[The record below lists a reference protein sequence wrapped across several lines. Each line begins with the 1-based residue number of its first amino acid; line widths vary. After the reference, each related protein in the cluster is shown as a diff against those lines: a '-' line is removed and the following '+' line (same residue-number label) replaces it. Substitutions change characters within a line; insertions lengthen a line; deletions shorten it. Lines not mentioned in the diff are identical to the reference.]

1 MIGWAMTDDQMEAVL
16 NRVRMWPR
24 DRREDA
30 VRVLL
35 TLERRPMEPYVLDSD
50 DAAEIN
56 AALAEIGRGEEP
68 ASDAEVEAVFQK
80 YR

>member
-1 MIGWAMTDDQMEAVL
+1 MTDDQMEAVL
-16 NRVRMWPR
+16 NRVRTWPR

-35 TLERRPMEPYVLDSD
+35 TLERRPIEPYVLDSE
-50 DAAEIN
+50 DAAEID
-56 AALAEIGRGEEP
+56 AAMAEIARGEEP
-68 ASDAEVEAVFQK
+68 ALDAEVEAAFQK

>member
-1 MIGWAMTDDQMEAVL
+1 MTDDQIEEVL
-16 NRVRMWPR
+16 QRVRTWPP

-35 TLERRPMEPYVLDSD
+35 ALERRPTEPYALDSED
-50 DAAEIN
+50 VAEIN
-56 AALAEIGRGEEP
+56 AALAEIARGDEP
-68 ASDAEVEAVFQK
+68 ASDHEVEAVFQK

>member
-1 MIGWAMTDDQMEAVL
+1 MEAVL
-16 NRVRMWPR
+16 NRVRTWPR

-35 TLERRPMEPYVLDSD
+35 TLERRPIEPYVLDSE
-50 DAAEIN
+50 DAAEID
-56 AALAEIGRGEEP
+56 AALEEIARGEEP
-68 ASDAEVEAVFQK
+68 ASDAEVEAAFQK